1 MIWNRSSVGRERCQ
15 KKWWLEEVKIGTSD
29 QLSRISSNF
38 LLFHYFP
45 TKIVKTSEQNCNSPF
60 QVKSFLELTIN
71 LMKCLH
77 VRWHLKRKIPFWY
90 FWKMFNIR
98 KISQILSKGGRCRL
112 SLGRG
117 WQKSN
122 EGRTGRTDGRINLF
136 GINRR
141 FWLLQGQKIIIYAH
155 AGKRLTWLFVFSFC
169 FCSCLSFYL
178 SPNLLLWWIYV
189 CRSF

>member
-1 MIWNRSSVGRERCQ
+1 M
-15 KKWWLEEVKIGTSD
+15 
-29 QLSRISSNF
+29 F
-38 LLFHYFP
+38 A
-45 TKIVKTSEQNCNSPF
+45 
-60 QVKSFLELTIN
+60 
-71 LMKCLH
+71 
-77 VRWHLKRKIPFWY
+77 RWHLKRKIPFRY

-141 FWLLQGQKIIIYAH
+141 FWLLQGHKIIIYAH
-155 AGKRLTWLFVFSFC
+155 AGKWLTWLLVFSFC
-169 FCSCLSFYL
+169 SCSCLSFSKFTFLMNLCLSFFLIPSISNSYVLNLLFSLFLIHLCFCLFTLLFLCQPVFL
-178 SPNLLLWWIYV
+178 SPLSSTN
-189 CRSF
+189 CRYANIN